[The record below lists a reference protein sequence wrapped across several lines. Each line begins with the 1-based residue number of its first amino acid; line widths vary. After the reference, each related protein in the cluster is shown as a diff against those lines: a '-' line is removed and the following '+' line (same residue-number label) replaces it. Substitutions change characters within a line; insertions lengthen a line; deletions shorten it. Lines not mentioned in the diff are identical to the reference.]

1 MRSEEW
7 SFVVG
12 REDVKNEIIYSQL
25 DCLQDE
31 LRAWWRTASKDASRV
46 LPLVADL
53 RAKVKKKKELGF

>member
-1 MRSEEW
+1 M
-7 SFVVG
+7 VG
-12 REDVKNEIIYSQL
+12 REDLKNEIIYSQL